1 MIDTNVTLERW
12 PFRRLPADTTEQLI
26 PSLKS
31 LGITQAWA
39 GSFDGLFHRDI
50 NGVNERLLVACSNS
64 ASEFLIP
71 FGTVNPAI
79 PDWEED
85 LRRIDEVFRM
95 PGIRL
100 HPGYHG
106 YTLDDP
112 RFTELLRIAKH
123 RRLAVQLVVSME
135 DERTQ
140 HALHRIPSVDLLPLK
155 AVLPEVSGLRL
166 MILNAFRSVTAAQAA
181 ELTLDTNVHFDIAM
195 LEGIAGVGRLIDS
208 LPAERIV
215 FGTHSPL
222 FYPDS
227 ALLKLVESGLPESIL
242 LKLKTQNAANWLANR

>member
-1 MIDTNVTLERW
+1 M
-12 PFRRLPADTTEQLI
+12 
-26 PSLKS
+26 
-31 LGITQAWA
+31 
-39 GSFDGLFHRDI
+39 
-50 NGVNERLLVACSNS
+50 
-64 ASEFLIP
+64 
-71 FGTVNPAI
+71 NPAI

-140 HALHRIPSVDLLPLK
+140 HVLHRISSVDLLPLK

-181 ELTLDTNVHFDIAM
+181 ELTLDTNVLFDIAM
-195 LEGIAGVGRLIDS
+195 LEGIAGVGKLIDS

-227 ALLKLVESGLPESIL
+227 AILKLVESGLPESIL